1 MIYRYTMSCDDKTI
15 MVNKK
20 QLMSIILT
28 LDKSKHWIDK
38 LFQSDDE
45 DAEEWADKINTSVK
59 EAVKMLNDLLK

>member
-1 MIYRYTMSCDDKTI
+1 MSCDDKTI